1 MSLEEAGR
9 KTEAELNLFRLRIK
23 EEEEKFMDIR
33 QQKLLNSMEVVEKTK
48 KKNKKKGKTKN
59 QPKKDI

>member
-9 KTEAELNLFRLRIK
+9 KTETELSLFRLRIK

-33 QQKLLNSMEVVEKTK
+33 HQKLLNSMEVVEKTK